1 MSPALMSVGGE
12 SNGLES
18 LGQYIN
24 ELINTDTLKTMQL
37 LGFNFKA
44 AIGKP
49 FTALCANAIS
59 SLGAKSS
66 QNTNNIKSQRR

>member
-1 MSPALMSVGGE
+1 MTADGE
-12 SNGLES
+12 SNGLEYFEQ
-18 LGQYIN
+18 LN

-44 AIGKP
+44 AIGEP

-59 SLGAKSS
+59 SLGAKSG
-66 QNTNNIKSQRR
+66 QNANNIKTNRR